1 MNEILQ
7 KRIEEK
13 SKELGQMFF
22 PDNMNVFARP
32 NWEAGYI
39 ETACKEI
46 ANFALQNQW
55 ISVEEA
61 LPEIKEHFMS
71 EDVLC
76 KYSDGSMGF
85 DYLKENIF
93 GQQWFEHEC
102 EESVVTHWM
111 LIPQL
116 KGGENE

>member
-7 KRIEEK
+7 KRIEEAAIK
-13 SKELGQMFF
+13 VSDVCEPCDYGDPFC
-22 PDNMNVFARP
+22 ASCHRP
-32 NWEAGYI
+32 YMYDAAKKMGEVILN
-39 ETACKEI
+39 
-46 ANFALQNQW
+46 NQW

>member
-61 LPEIKEHFMS
+61 LPEVNELVFGCVNDEGTPQAVGMAYYDEYGGWH
-71 EDVLC
+71 
-76 KYSDGSMGF
+76 YSD
-85 DYLKENIF
+85 
-93 GQQWFEHEC
+93 
-102 EESVVTHWM
+102 EEEISLITHWM

>member
-1 MNEILQ
+1 MNTILQ

-55 ISVEEA
+55 ISVDEA
-61 LPEIKEHFMS
+61 LPEEKTKVFVIVKTPVGIVHRADYHINDYWYMS
-71 EDVLC
+71 R
-76 KYSDGSMGF
+76 YSP
-85 DYLKENIF
+85 
-93 GQQWFEHEC
+93 
-102 EESVVTHWM
+102 EEIVTHWM
-111 LIPQL
+111 PIPSL
-116 KGGENE
+116 KGGEK

>member
-55 ISVEEA
+55 IPVEEA
-61 LPEIKEHFMS
+61 LPDVDEQVIAMS
-71 EDVLC
+71 EFGDIERM
-76 KYSDGSMGF
+76 KYHNKAFYHLKGSIIKDGE
-85 DYLKENIF
+85 KI
-93 GQQWFEHEC
+93 
-102 EESVVTHWM
+102 THWM
-111 LIPQL
+111 NIPQL
-116 KGGENE
+116 KGDEK

>member
-1 MNEILQ
+1 MNTILQ

-55 ISVEEA
+55 ISVDEA
-61 LPEIKEHFMS
+61 LPEDKTKVFVIVKTPVGIVHRADYHINDYWYMS
-71 EDVLC
+71 R
-76 KYSDGSMGF
+76 YSP
-85 DYLKENIF
+85 
-93 GQQWFEHEC
+93 
-102 EESVVTHWM
+102 EEIVTHWM
-111 LIPQL
+111 PIPSL
-116 KGGENE
+116 KGGEK